1 MQYIWVLP
9 NGIVFMQ
16 LIVVL
21 MYEIL
26 GEKNKRDFLKFRSP
40 LYYSINKKSVFDI
53 IIFDFLRAY
62 LFIFLVFFLYQIDEK
77 YIQNIESFL
86 KNINGVGAILLSYG
100 GVVISVII
108 FSATFGK
115 KEYYLS
121 VTREEINKRYYIDKV
136 YMILGA
142 AIAGSVIC
150 SVLMQDESI
159 DSQIELLTFV
169 IYQICCISIIVVGIY
184 ALIMIGRL
192 TIGDSKME
200 LKSLNKLY
208 KIFWNNSALKLV
220 NQTEVVIE
228 INLAYLLGQY
238 EKLYLIRP
246 GNIENVVE
254 IQYQPYIV
262 EEKKWRKVALKKMTV
277 GLLFITA
284 VVDAIYILQKDYGW
298 ALASLLF
305 FGCLKLMFMKE
316 TTNVCGKFVTA
327 IIVGNSGFL
336 VKLRKNEKFIGN
348 GIICNIPGKKY
359 VLNIENMMALYC
371 ILCSGWEEKTGKYI
385 SRSYIQM
392 IEFLRGIEK
401 ERQGYSKAI
410 FYLPVFACSYYF
422 YIYFPKKNFPKE
434 IIDLFQSFDLDEDEK
449 KRYLIT
455 LNSFISSASRFRL
468 SEADWKNHRKENWS
482 DVNYEKY
489 IENNGYWKLIS
500 KIRS

>member
-1 MQYIWVLP
+1 
-9 NGIVFMQ
+9 
-16 LIVVL
+16 
-21 MYEIL
+21 
-26 GEKNKRDFLKFRSP
+26 
-40 LYYSINKKSVFDI
+40 
-53 IIFDFLRAY
+53 
-62 LFIFLVFFLYQIDEK
+62 
-77 YIQNIESFL
+77 
-86 KNINGVGAILLSYG
+86 
-100 GVVISVII
+100 
-108 FSATFGK
+108 
-115 KEYYLS
+115 
-121 VTREEINKRYYIDKV
+121 
-136 YMILGA
+136 
-142 AIAGSVIC
+142 
-150 SVLMQDESI
+150 
-159 DSQIELLTFV
+159 
-169 IYQICCISIIVVGIY
+169 
-184 ALIMIGRL
+184 
-192 TIGDSKME
+192 
-200 LKSLNKLY
+200 
-208 KIFWNNSALKLV
+208 
-220 NQTEVVIE
+220 
-228 INLAYLLGQY
+228 
-238 EKLYLIRP
+238 
-246 GNIENVVE
+246 
-254 IQYQPYIV
+254 
-262 EEKKWRKVALKKMTV
+262 
-277 GLLFITA
+277 
-284 VVDAIYILQKDYGW
+284 
-298 ALASLLF
+298 
-305 FGCLKLMFMKE
+305 MKE